1 MPSVTVMPFAD
12 AKATAAASLANEPSI
27 TLRNVA
33 NRAATAT
40 WVEAALDA
48 LPAAA
53 DAELDAALAE
63 LAAEDADVAASVAF
77 VVAVWALASAPATA
91 EMLLATAAIWA
102 ALVITVSI

>member
-1 MPSVTVMPFAD
+1 MPSETVMPLVE
-12 AKATAAASLANEPSI
+12 AKATAAESLANEPSI

-40 WVEAALDA
+40 WVEAALEA

-53 DAELDAALAE
+53 DADPEAALAE
-63 LAAEDADVAASVAF
+63 LAADDAELAASPAL
-77 VVAVWALASAPATA
+77 VVAVWALASALATA